1 MPSQLHI
8 VKARDFI
15 RLNSNGTLDFENSRK
30 MLTQI
35 AQAQLQGG
43 IDRAV
48 LDLRGS
54 EGKLTITDI
63 YKLAMV
69 FRDAGPHRDDRLA
82 LVVRHHKLD
91 RADFFASLAAS
102 QGIFVA
108 AFDSYEEAIDWLFSS
123 EVYNPSL
130 ASTADPDQRAAL
142 KLN

>member
-1 MPSQLHI
+1 MPNQLQI

-15 RLNSNGTLDFENSRK
+15 RLHTNGTLDFEDTRK
-30 MLTQI
+30 VLMQI

-91 RADFFASLAAS
+91 RADFFASLAATR
-102 QGIFVA
+102 GIFVA
-108 AFDSYEEAIDWLFSS
+108 AFDSYEEAIDWLFST

-130 ASTADPDQRAAL
+130 VSIPAPGERVR
-142 KLN
+142 LN